1 VATLSRQLRRCY
13 ACQKRARCQLSE
25 LLVHKRLQHSPFA
38 EWAEAWFCSPCTQS
52 LEQFFHV
59 QIDEVAEARRAVVA

>member
-1 VATLSRQLRRCY
+1 MATLSRQRRRCY
-13 ACQKRARCQLSE
+13 ACQKRAQCQLAE
-25 LLVHKRLQHSPFA
+25 LLMHKRHDRAPFA